1 MSLKRIR
8 FVATIAA
15 IAALLPAA
23 SAAQT
28 PNPSDSDRFFDA
40 AVLHDLY
47 ITISDRDW
55 STLKE
60 HYLEFTYYPCDL
72 KWNDVTVRSIGIR
85 SYGTGSRR
93 PAKPSL
99 RFDFDRFTSDQ
110 TFLGLK
116 SFILRNNAQ
125 DPSGMRERLSMLMFR
140 RMGLV
145 AERETHA
152 RLFVNNVYSGIFTIV
167 ESLDR
172 DFLQKQLGENTGQL
186 YEYHFNNSLAVPFSF
201 GYPGS
206 DAMLYV
212 PAPFKPQTVPKE
224 QGGVLERL
232 FWTINNASDAV
243 WRSAMSEFLDLSRFM
258 RQLGVENFLAE
269 EDGVTGDYGP
279 NNFWLYR
286 YANTN
291 KFVFVPFDK
300 SNTFWNT
307 PYFIFQNLSTGIPS
321 HRNLLVL
328 RAMRYDD
335 LKDVYENAILECAN
349 SILADPSLTP
359 NGIAPPGVTLVLAA
373 PGQPGWLEAEIAR
386 VYAQIRQATLD
397 DPVKPFTNEQ
407 FEQAVQDLTNF
418 ARHRAEY
425 VRQQVA
431 DERAQRGR

>member
-1 MSLKRIR
+1 MSVLRIR
-8 FVATIAA
+8 IVATVVAVVT
-15 IAALLPAA
+15 LLPAV
-23 SAAQT
+23 STAQT
-28 PNPSDSDRFFDA
+28 TNSDRLFDDT
-40 AVLHDLY
+40 VLHDLF

-55 STLKE
+55 STLKD

-72 KWNDVTVRSIGIR
+72 KWDDVTVRNVGIR

-99 RFDFDRFTSDQ
+99 RFDFDRFTTDQ
-110 TFLGLK
+110 TLLGLK

-125 DPSGMRERLSMLMFR
+125 DASGMRERLSMLMFR

-145 AERETHA
+145 AEREAHA

-186 YEYHFNNSLAVPFSF
+186 YEYHFNNSLAVPFGF

-206 DAMLYV
+206 DWMLYV

-224 QGGVLERL
+224 QGDALERL

-243 WRSAMSEFLDLSRFM
+243 WRTAMNAFLDLSKFM
-258 RQLGVENFLAE
+258 RHLGIENFLAE
-269 EDGVTGDYGP
+269 EDGITGDYGP

-286 YANTN
+286 FANTTR
-291 KFVFVPFDK
+291 FVFLPYDK
-300 SNTFWNT
+300 SNTFWST
-307 PYFIFQNLSTGIPS
+307 PYFIFQNITTGVPN

-328 RAMRYDD
+328 RAMQYTD
-335 LKDVYENAILECAN
+335 LKDVYEDTILECAN
-349 SILADPSLTP
+349 SILLP
-359 NGIAPPGVTLVLAA
+359 AA

-397 DPVKPFTNEQ
+397 DTVKPFTNDQ
-407 FEQAVQDLTNF
+407 FEQSVLDLTNF
-418 ARHRAEY
+418 ARHRAEF

-431 DERAQRGR
+431 DERASRNR

>member
-1 MSLKRIR
+1 MALDRVR
-8 FVATIAA
+8 FVAAVA
-15 IAALLPAA
+15 LVAALLPAA

-28 PNPSDSDRFFDA
+28 SPSDPSDRLFDDR
-40 AVLHDLY
+40 VLHDLY
-47 ITISDRDW
+47 LTISDRDW

-72 KWNDVTVRSIGIR
+72 KWNDVTVRNVGIR

-99 RFDFDRFTSDQ
+99 RFDFDRFALDQ
-110 TFLGLK
+110 TFVGLK

-140 RMGLV
+140 RMGTA
-145 AERETHA
+145 AEREVHA

-167 ESLDR
+167 ESIDR
-172 DFLQKQLGENTGQL
+172 DFLRKQLTENAGHL
-186 YEYHFNNSLAVPFSF
+186 FEYHFNNSAAIPFGF

-206 DAMLYV
+206 DPMLYV
-212 PAPFKPQTVPKE
+212 PAPFKPKTAPKE
-224 QGGVLERL
+224 QGDVLERL

-243 WRSAMSEFLDLSRFM
+243 WRSAMNEFLDLSKFM
-258 RQLGVENFLAE
+258 RQLGIENFLAE
-269 EDGVTGDYGP
+269 EDGITGDYGP

-286 YANTN
+286 AANAN
-291 KFVFVPFDK
+291 RFVFLPFDK

-307 PYFIFQNLSTGIPS
+307 PYFIFQNLTTGIPS

-328 RAMRYDD
+328 RAMGYSD
-335 LKDVYENAILECAN
+335 LKDVYEDTVLECAN

-359 NGIAPPGVTLVLAA
+359 NGVVPPGVTLVPAP

-386 VYAQIRQATLD
+386 EYAQIRQATLN

-407 FEQAVQDLTNF
+407 FEQSVLDLTNF